1 MPQSSLTACALHI
14 FFWLH
19 QLCWW
24 YNHLLWLEATRTK
37 LPALIL
43 SISVVCTSTIF
54 TGKKSLLMFRSLKK
68 QEAGLTRWRSEQC
81 YFGRACR
88 ATSSRTDESLAQMKA
103 ARGCGVIT
111 ALSPPNSWLYFRNK
125 RYSRVSWIECRI
137 TIVVGT
143 DINGLKL
150 LVWAYWAGIK
160 SQFVGLKR
168 ACVAHPQAIL
178 FPPSYIVLPCWESE
192 KANSFNFHSFFILVT
207 GSGYTWWRRSSVDKV
222 WKK

>member
-19 QLCWW
+19 QLCRW

-54 TGKKSLLMFRSLKK
+54 TGKKKPLDVSVFEKAGSRFNTVTFRTVLLWPRM
-68 QEAGLTRWRSEQC
+68 Q
-81 YFGRACR
+81 
-88 ATSSRTDESLAQMKA
+88 TDESSAQMKA

-111 ALSPPNSWLYFRNK
+111 TLSPPNSWLYFRNK

-207 GSGYTWWRRSSVDKV
+207 GSGYT
-222 WKK
+222 